1 MPTSGVIVPK
11 PERATPTTAAT
22 AVRSDVAAT
31 VRPTAEGMPGRPI
44 MSDVTT
50 KRATSMATPRSF
62 AGPEAA
68 RGEAARSDT
77 PAQPR

>member
-1 MPTSGVIVPK
+1 M
-11 PERATPTTAAT
+11 TA
-22 AVRSDVAAT
+22 S

-50 KRATSMATPRSF
+50 NRATSMAMPRSL

-77 PAQPR
+77 AAQPR